1 MSSQGK
7 HPTARTGAG
16 SIEGE
21 SDTSGKDASEDAKSG
36 EITESQAFDALRN
49 GRRRAAL
56 SYLRTNGGSM
66 SVTDLSTSV
75 ATEEYGV
82 SPEELS
88 AEQYKRVYTGLY
100 QCHLSR
106 LDELNII
113 DFDSEENHVQLRE
126 EATQLDPFLDSE
138 PDSDSA
144 RLELAFSASVGL
156 VVSLGILGVGPVGA
170 VPMGLLAA
178 MTVAALFG
186 LALFQ
191 LA

>member
-7 HPTARTGAG
+7 HPTARTGEG
-16 SIEGE
+16 SVEGE
-21 SDTSGKDASEDAKSG
+21 SDTAEKDASEDAKSG
-36 EITESQAFDALRN
+36 EITKSQAFDALRN

-56 SYLRTNGGSM
+56 SSLRTNGGSM

-100 QCHLSR
+100 QCHLGR

-144 RLELAFSASVGL
+144 RLELAFSAVVGL
-156 VVSLGILGVGPVGA
+156 VISLGILGVGPVGA

-178 MTVAALFG
+178 MTIAALFG

>member
-7 HPTARTGAG
+7 QPTAGTGPG
-16 SIEGE
+16 RVEGKSE
-21 SDTSGKDASEDAKSG
+21 TDGDSSPENATSGGISKN
-36 EITESQAFDALRN
+36 QAFDALRN
-49 GRRRAAL
+49 GRRRATI
-56 SYLRTNGGSM
+56 SCLRTNGGSM
-66 SVTDLSTSV
+66 SVNDLSTWV
-75 ATEEYGV
+75 ATEEYDV
-82 SPEELS
+82 SAEELS

-100 QCHLSR
+100 QCHLGR
-106 LDELNII
+106 LDDLNII
-113 DFDSEENHVQLRE
+113 DFDSEENQVQLRE

-170 VPMGLLAA
+170 VPMTLLAA
-178 MTVAALFG
+178 MTIAALFG

-191 LA
+191 LY